1 MAGQSARR
9 EGVDSKV
16 SGQPSDRYGCL
27 AQFKAKTWHSFPCLL
42 AIVSLFAVS
51 LGRVPT
57 GLSGLAVVYSRGGDG
72 CGGEVILC
80 LRRLNKELIVD
91 KFRHFSS
98 DVFGLSLCSS
108 VSVCVCVSECLCVQ
122 FHFQLQRTCL
132 TFNRNQF
139 ILCEIIVLMAACS
152 PLFFSRLTFTFWASC
167 FWVYSHTNPRGPT
180 LRRSNTATRAVTGFG
195 LVERLCEEG
204 WK

>member
-1 MAGQSARR
+1 MARQNAQR
-9 EGVDSKV
+9 EGVEAKV
-16 SGQPSDRYGCL
+16 SGQPSYRCGCL

-51 LGRVPT
+51 LGRVA
-57 GLSGLAVVYSRGGDG
+57 SGLAVVYSGGGDG

-98 DVFGLSLCSS
+98 DVFGLSLCIR
-108 VSVCVCVSECLCVQ
+108 VSVCVQ

-152 PLFFSRLTFTFWASC
+152 PLFSA
-167 FWVYSHTNPRGPT
+167 
-180 LRRSNTATRAVTGFG
+180 A
-195 LVERLCEEG
+195 
-204 WK
+204 